1 MSQPILLAAGGTGG
15 HVYPALAVAEY
26 LREHQPATPL
36 HFVGAVGGFE
46 RPLIERSGITF
57 DGYHEVYSGPLH
69 GVKPAVATQSVGK
82 LSFGTTQALR
92 LLRRIRP
99 YVILTTGGWV
109 SVPVAV
115 AAQILRIPV
124 VIYLPDIEPALTIKT
139 LRPLARRIC
148 VTTPASAPYFSLTK
162 MVVTG
167 YPLRKTMLQAT
178 KADAMAH
185 FNLDP
190 IRKTLLVFG
199 GSRGARSI
207 NTAVIAILPELLRQ
221 QVQIIHVTGELDWPQ
236 AEPHQNTPHYHPFA
250 YLHDDM
256 GLAMAAADLVVCRS
270 GASTLGELPYFGLP
284 SILVPYPYAWR
295 YQKVNADYLVEH
307 KAGVMMEDSRM
318 TTDLLPALVT
328 LLRDESHLRQMRAAA
343 SALAQPNATE
353 KIVNTLN
360 LFARDAQT

>member
-1 MSQPILLAAGGTGG
+1 M
-15 HVYPALAVAEY
+15 
-26 LREHQPATPL
+26 
-36 HFVGAVGGFE
+36 GAVDGFE
-46 RPLIERSGITF
+46 RPLVERSGLKF
-57 DGYHEVYSGPLH
+57 EGYHEVYSGPLH
-69 GVKPAVATQSVGK
+69 GVKPIVATKSVGK

-92 LLRRIRP
+92 LLHRIRP
-99 YVILTTGGWV
+99 YVIFTTGGWV
-109 SVPVAV
+109 SVPVAL
-115 AAQILRIPV
+115 AAQLLRIPM

-167 YPLRKTMLQAT
+167 YPLRKSMMQAT
-178 KADAMAH
+178 KAEGIAH
-185 FNLDP
+185 FGLDP
-190 IRKTLLVFG
+190 ARKTILVFG

-207 NTAVIAILPELLRQ
+207 NTAVIDLLPELLRQ
-221 QVQIIHVTGELDWPQ
+221 QVQVIHVTGELDWQQ
-236 AEPHQNTPHYHPFA
+236 AAPHQDRPHYHPFA

-256 GLAMAAADLVVCRS
+256 GLAMAAADLCVCRS

-307 KAGVMMEDSRM
+307 DAGVLMEDGRM
-318 TTDLLPALVT
+318 ESDLLPALVS
-328 LLRDESHLRQMRAAA
+328 LIRDDARLRRMSAAA
-343 SALAQPNATE
+343 SALAQPHAAE

-360 LFARDAQT
+360 LFAPDVQT

>member
-1 MSQPILLAAGGTGG
+1 MLAAGGTGG

-26 LREHQPATPL
+26 LQEHQPETPL
-36 HFVGAVGGFE
+36 HFVGAVDGFE
-46 RPLIERSGITF
+46 RHLIERSGITF
-57 DGYHEVYSGPLH
+57 EGYHEVYSGPLH
-69 GVKPAVATQSVGK
+69 GVKPAVATKSVGK

-115 AAQILRIPV
+115 AAQILRIPL

-167 YPLRKTMLQAT
+167 YPLRKTMLAADRAT
-178 KADAMAH
+178 AMAH

-190 IRKTLLVFG
+190 AKKTLLVFG
-199 GSRGARSI
+199 GSRGARTI
-207 NTAVIAILPELLRQ
+207 NTAVINLLPELLRQ
-221 QVQIIHVTGELDWPQ
+221 PVQIIHVTGELDWPQ
-236 AEPHQNTPHYHPFA
+236 AEPHQNLPHYHPFA

-307 KAGVMMEDSRM
+307 DAGVLMEDKRM
-318 TTDLLPALVT
+318 EADLMPALLS
-328 LLRDESHLRQMRAAA
+328 LLRDETHLRKMRAAA
-343 SALAQPNATE
+343 RALAQPNAAE

-360 LFARDAQT
+360 LFARDAQR